1 MTPSR
6 KRRLNQ
12 TAVVSRVPAGTT
24 NPDARQVVVASLACS
39 SVYALDEREK
49 ERANMGTEVRGLGV
63 FPAYNAAV
71 THKEHQRF
79 IIGSQDYR
87 IHLALPWPETNP
99 QFLQLF
105 LKDENR

>member
-12 TAVVSRVPAGTT
+12 TAVISRVPTGSTDP
-24 NPDARQVVVASLACS
+24 NARQVVVASLACS
-39 SVYALDEREK
+39 SVYPLDELEK
-49 ERANMGTEVRGLGV
+49 ERAKMGTEVRGVGV
-63 FPAYNAAV
+63 IADYDAAV